1 MNKLLLTLLFISTIN
16 FVNAQAK
23 GKGKGK
29 STKKDS
35 VVAAPAYVTP
45 PSDEEIERNL
55 VIESMTLNPKT
66 NFVSWKKNDSLR
78 KVYKARRLSFYV
90 RSKYPPKDLKDG
102 KIQLCYNLIYKDTN
116 IKFCVNDSLCKD
128 PEVAKVLF
136 EKVIGD
142 TNYVLVYI
150 DAFSKSK
157 SNQLCNAGH
166 ETKLTLARWNIKTG
180 RAIWKQK
187 SINSCLKTITN
198 MTKTPIL
205 EWNKSEPLIV
215 SFHRGT
221 SFIDLKFDPA
231 APQLGL
237 QSANDAEKKE

>member
-1 MNKLLLTLLFISTIN
+1 MNKLLLSLFFISI
-16 FVNAQAK
+16 FGFANAQGKSKTK
-23 GKGKGK
+23 GKAV
-29 STKKDS
+29 KKDS
-35 VVAAPAYVTP
+35 AVTAPVSVVP
-45 PSDEEIERNL
+45 PSDEEIENKL
-55 VIESMTLNPKT
+55 NIEAMGLNPKT
-66 NFVSWKKNDSLR
+66 DFAAWKKNDSLR
-78 KVYKARRLSFYV
+78 KIYKARRMSFYV
-90 RSKYPPKDLKDG
+90 RSKYPHKDLKDG

-116 IKFCVNDSLCKD
+116 IKYCVNDSLCKD

-142 TNYVLVYI
+142 TNFVLVYI

-166 ETKLTLARWNIKTG
+166 ETKLTFVRWNIKTG

-198 MTKTPIL
+198 MTKSPIV
-205 EWNKSEPLIV
+205 EWNKTEPLLV
-215 SFHRGT
+215 SYHKG
-221 SFIDLKFDPA
+221 SAFIDLKFDPA

-237 QSANDAEKKE
+237 QSANDNDKKE